1 MIQGDW
7 VPGGKARLHLK
18 DIATLAALSSASG
31 LATPVFDAAADY
43 VRALVDA
50 GGADLDHSAV
60 YAVVRGEDPT
70 V

>member
-1 MIQGDW
+1 MIQRDW

-18 DIATLAALSSASG
+18 DMATLAALSAASG
-31 LATPVFDAAADY
+31 VATPVFDAAADY

-60 YAVVRGEDPT
+60 YAIVRGDDPIA
-70 V
+70 